1 MSARRIAAAVALAA
15 CTASQGALADG
26 MTPDW
31 RRADRKL
38 PESPQSFAFEAR
50 IGPYRPQIDEEFSS
64 SGKRPFE
71 QTFGD
76 GRGLYFGFELDW
88 QALRIPHF
96 GSIGPG
102 VSWGYTRRSAV
113 AKVAEGP
120 HAGEDSAQSTYLTI
134 MPMYAS
140 GVLRVDV
147 LARDFDVPLV
157 PYGKLG
163 LGLGLWRAST
173 DNGLST
179 APDGTVGKGRTWGTH
194 AALGGMFLLDFID
207 RSAALGFDEEVGVNN
222 SYLFVEWQWLNLD
235 GQLIEKRPQMR
246 VGTTGWIAG
255 LALEF

>member
-1 MSARRIAAAVALAA
+1 MNGRLAA
-15 CTASQGALADG
+15 WALGLFVSTASVEALADG

-31 RRADRKL
+31 RRADRKMR
-38 PESPQSFAFEAR
+38 ESPQSFAFEAR

-64 SGKRPFE
+64 GKKPFE

-96 GSIGPG
+96 GTLGPG
-102 VSWGYTRRSAV
+102 ISWGYTRRSAV

-120 HAGEDSAQSTYLTI
+120 RAGEDSAQSTYLTI

-140 GVLRVDV
+140 AVLRVDV
-147 LARDFDVPLV
+147 LARDFEVPIV

-163 LGLGLWRAST
+163 LGLGFWRAST

-194 AALGGMFLLDFID
+194 MALGGMFLLDFLD

-222 SYLFVEWQWLNLD
+222 SYLFAEWQWLNLD
-235 GQLIEKRPQMR
+235 GQVVEKRPQMH
-246 VGTTGWIAG
+246 VGATGWIAG

>member
-1 MSARRIAAAVALAA
+1 MSARVIAAAAALAA
-15 CTASQGALADG
+15 LGVTLDARADG

-31 RRADRKL
+31 RRADRRL
-38 PESPQSFAFEAR
+38 RESPQSFAFEAR
-50 IGPYRPQIDEEFSS
+50 IGPYRPQIDEEFS
-64 SGKRPFE
+64 GGARPYE

-88 QALRIPHF
+88 QALRIPHL
-96 GSIGPG
+96 GTLGPG
-102 VSWGYTRRSAV
+102 VSWGYSRRSAV

-120 HAGEDSAQSTYLTI
+120 LAGQDSAQSTYLTI

-140 GVLRVDV
+140 AVLRVDM
-147 LARDFDVPLV
+147 LSRDLGVPLV

-194 AALGGMFLLDFID
+194 MALGGMFLLDFLD
-207 RSAALGFDEEVGVNN
+207 PSAALGFDEELGVNN
-222 SYLFVEWQWLNLD
+222 SYLFAEWQWLNLD
-235 GQLIEKRPQMR
+235 GQVVEKGPQMH
-246 VGTTGWIAG
+246 VGATGWIAG

>member
-1 MSARRIAAAVALAA
+1 MNAPRLAAAAALVACSLS
-15 CTASQGALADG
+15 SQARADS

-31 RRADRKL
+31 RRADRRL
-38 PESPQSFAFEAR
+38 HQSPQSFAFEAR

-64 SGKRPFE
+64 GKRPFE
-71 QTFGD
+71 QAFGD

-102 VSWGYTRRSAV
+102 ISWGYTRRSAV

-120 HAGEDSAQSTYLTI
+120 YAGQDSAQSTYLTI
-134 MPMYAS
+134 MPMYAT

-147 LARDFDVPLV
+147 LARDFEVPIV

-163 LGLGLWRAST
+163 LGMALWRAST
-173 DNGLST
+173 DNGVST

-194 AALGGMFLLDFID
+194 MALGGMFLLDFLD
-207 RSAALGFDEEVGVNN
+207 PSAALGFDEEVGVNN
-222 SYLFVEWQWLNLD
+222 SYLFAEWQWLNLD
-235 GQLIEKRPQMR
+235 GQLIEKRPQMH

>member
-1 MSARRIAAAVALAA
+1 MRAALTAVAAGLLLTTVAA
-15 CTASQGALADG
+15 DASADG

-31 RRADRKL
+31 RRADRKTR
-38 PESPQSFAFEAR
+38 ETPQSFAFEAR
-50 IGPYRPQIDEEFSS
+50 FGPYRPQIDEEFSG
-64 SGKRPFE
+64 GKKPYE

-76 GRGLYFGFELDW
+76 GRGFYFGFELDW
-88 QALRIPHF
+88 QALRIPHL

-102 VSWGYTRRSAV
+102 ISWGYSRRSAV

-134 MPMYAS
+134 MPMYAV

-147 LARDFDVPLV
+147 LARDFEVPIV

-163 LGLGLWRAST
+163 LGMGLWRAST

-194 AALGGMFLLDFID
+194 MALGGMFLLDILD

-222 SYLFVEWQWLNLD
+222 SYLFAEWQWANLD
-235 GQLIEKRPQMR
+235 GQVIEKRPQMH
-246 VGTTGWIAG
+246 VGTSGWIVG